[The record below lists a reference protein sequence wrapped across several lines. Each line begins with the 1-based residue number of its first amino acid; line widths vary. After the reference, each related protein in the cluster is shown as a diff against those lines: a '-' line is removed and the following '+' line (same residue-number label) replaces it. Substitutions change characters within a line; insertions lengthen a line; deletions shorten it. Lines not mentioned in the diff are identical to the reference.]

1 MDRSKHLI
9 SDAEY
14 DVWPIVFAICKE
26 HKALFSDYE
35 FARLSDIEGHCILC
49 HPVENDSLGG

>member
-1 MDRSKHLI
+1 MGYFEPVI

-14 DVWPIVFAICKE
+14 EGWPVIFSICSRHWPLFEDDE
-26 HKALFSDYE
+26 H
-35 FARLSDIEGHCILC
+35 ARLSDVESCILC

>member
-1 MDRSKHLI
+1 MDRYKQVI

-14 DVWPIVFAICKE
+14 EGWPVTFFICKK
-26 HKALFSDYE
+26 HIALFSDYE
-35 FARLSDIEGHCILC
+35 NAILSDSEHCILC

>member
-1 MDRSKHLI
+1 MNEYEEMI

-14 DVWPIVFAICKE
+14 EGWPVTFNICE
-26 HKALFSDYE
+26 IHSALFEYYE
-35 FARLSDIEGHCILC
+35 NAQLSDADHCILC

>member
-1 MDRSKHLI
+1 MESYKQGL

-14 DVWPIVFAICKE
+14 EGWPVIFFVCKK
-26 HKALFSDYE
+26 HSALFKDYKNAVVSDTE
-35 FARLSDIEGHCILC
+35 HCILC